1 MPDLR
6 LFLVKADK
14 THIHDFDAAV
24 VYATSPEDA
33 IAVTTATIEKFEA
46 DYANGRVTPVEGMWE
61 TLYRGAILTATEV
74 PAVRGPILGH
84 ATPC

>member
-1 MPDLR
+1 MTDLR
-6 LFLVKADK
+6 LYLVKANL

-33 IAVTTATIEKFEA
+33 IAVTEATIAQYEA
-46 DYANGRVTPVEGMWE
+46 DYASGVVSPVEGMWE
-61 TLYRGAILTATEV
+61 TLYRGATLTATEV
-74 PAVRGPILGH
+74 PTSRGPVLGH